1 MRKTGKE
8 YSQINRQISDS
19 RFKSKLNVM
28 TNPIGGNK
36 SRKVGGMQFAVG
48 GKAIRGGMSRG
59 RVVNAKGKKVGSVSN
74 SLNTLRAKLMNSGI
88 GKAIRGIKDTIN
100 KVVNVAKKV
109 YSTIKKAIKL
119 VYKVTKTLVKAT
131 YKTAKFAV
139 KTFYK
144 ASKFVGGMIRGGLR
158 YATKVAKDIIANGP
172 NAKIRYSSPAKVI
185 TRIGWRLVKFIGKKL
200 WQGIKKLAL
209 AGLALLKKMFDVG
222 KRFVNKVSTYI
233 LKLGVGITSAT
244 YKFLL
249 EPIANMM
256 VSIFGF
262 MMDVVKTHVN
272 FAKQFIPDLL
282 DRMSSTASMVKRKAK
297 QVLKSTWGVFKKI
310 LFNPITIILLVGGLF
325 LFFGP
330 KLIEW
335 LTGLVGGIRDTLI
348 PVLSKYAKKA
358 IEILTPIW
366 NCLCFI
372 GKILFRVVKWLTDP
386 DNFIVKAITAIIKMV
401 LMFKGFLK
409 KMMKVAGKSSIDIL
423 CMFLAGDTIGIAL
436 HTAIGLLKTIWNYVQ
451 KKGIIRKIKNLFKQ
465 FPKLYLMIWAI
476 PGTFLA
482 SIANASWAFLKW
494 LGSKVGIGD
503 DKAVSSVADA
513 FCKPWKLWWSVIEN
527 IMNDGDAPEIPKDQF
542 LTVDPITQTEG
553 IKSETKISVKK
564 LGMVGTNASIVM
576 GKMDELTKM
585 SGFNTDKTMLKRIK
599 GMESLYE
606 YNTIQVMEFD
616 KFLSGI
622 AEMSKKNDENSE
634 RLLSML
640 LEDPDLSQKI
650 LSVFFYYNPQTQETQ
665 MLRPMQFIGQF
676 VKNLQGLMS
685 PSNSDSWGKRLE
697 LLVDALD

>member
-1 MRKTGKE
+1 MK
-8 YSQINRQISDS
+8 
-19 RFKSKLNVM
+19 
-28 TNPIGGNK
+28 
-36 SRKVGGMQFAVG
+36 RKVMMALFAVALLALLWLIFPHG
-48 GKAIRGGMSRG
+48 ERNFIWNPDTLFLHDDDEPFGCELFDKMAEATLPNGYSYYQGSLDDLLSSKERRSLLLVCGEVSWDEYAAIRIDSFIRRG
-59 RVVNAKGKKVGSVSN
+59 NNLMLVCNECYGVGDYAWGSDRRTKDFFKKDDLREVLKGHQAPD
-74 SLNTLRAKLMNSGI
+74 TLYCTNGDRIPVPRPLLTSFFG
-88 GKAIRGIKDTIN
+88 
-100 KVVNVAKKV
+100 
-109 YSTIKKAIKL
+109 
-119 VYKVTKTLVKAT
+119 TKSKAT
-131 YKTAKFAV
+131 YTSSIGPV
-139 KTFYK
+139 L
-144 ASKFVGGMIRGGLR
+144 SK
-158 YATKVAKDIIANGP
+158 
-172 NAKIRYSSPAKVI
+172 PA
-185 TRIGWRLVKFIGKKL
+185 L
-200 WQGIKKLAL
+200 
-209 AGLALLKKMFDVG
+209 
-222 KRFVNKVSTYI
+222 
-233 LKLGVGITSAT
+233 
-244 YKFLL
+244 
-249 EPIANMM
+249 
-256 VSIFGF
+256 
-262 MMDVVKTHVN
+262 
-272 FAKQFIPDLL
+272 
-282 DRMSSTASMVKRKAK
+282 VKRKAK

>member
-1 MRKTGKE
+1 MRKTGRE
-8 YSQINRQISDS
+8 YSKINKQIADS
-19 RFKSKLNVM
+19 KFKSKLNVM
-28 TNPIGGNK
+28 TKPMGGNK
-36 SRKVGGMQFAVG
+36 PRKMGGMQFAVG

-59 RVVNAKGKKVGSVSN
+59 RMVNARGKKVGSVSN

-100 KVVNVAKKV
+100 KVVNAAKKV

-119 VYKVTKTLVKAT
+119 VYKVTKTIVKAT
-131 YKTAKFAV
+131 YKTAKFAA

-158 YATKVAKDIIANGP
+158 YATKVAKDIMANGT
-172 NAKIRYSSPAKVI
+172 NAQIRYSSPAKLL

-200 WQGIKKLAL
+200 WQGIKKIAL

-256 VSIFGF
+256 VSVFGF
-262 MMDVVKTHVN
+262 MQDVVKSHVN
-272 FAKQFIPDLL
+272 FTKQFIPDLL
-282 DRMSSTASMVKRKAK
+282 DKMSSTAGMIKQKAK
-297 QVLKSTWGVFKKI
+297 RVLKSTWGVFRKI
-310 LFNPITIILLVGGLF
+310 LFNPITIFLLVGGLF

-335 LTGLVGGIRDTLI
+335 LTGLVGGIRDNII

-372 GKILFRVVKWLTDP
+372 GKVLFRVVKWLTDP
-386 DNFIVKAITAIIKMV
+386 DNFIVKAIGKIISLV
-401 LMFKGFLK
+401 LMFRGFLK
-409 KMMKVAGKSSIDIL
+409 KMMKAAGKSSIDIL

-436 HTAIGLLKTIWNYVQ
+436 HTAIGLLKTLWNYVE
-451 KKGIIRKIKNLFKQ
+451 KKGIIKKIKNLFRQ

-476 PGTFLA
+476 PWTFLA
-482 SIANASWAFLKW
+482 AVSNAAWAFLKW
-494 LGSKVGIGD
+494 LGSKIIGND
-503 DKAVSSVADA
+503 SDVSKVAEA
-513 FCKPWKLWWSVIEN
+513 FSKPWKLWWSVIDN
-527 IMNDGDAPEIPKDQF
+527 IMNDGLAPEIPKDQF
-542 LTVDPITQTEG
+542 LKVDPITQTEG

-564 LGMVGTNASIVM
+564 LGMVGTNASAVM

-585 SGFNTDKTMLKRIK
+585 SGFNTDKTMLRRIK

-606 YNTIQVMEFD
+606 INTTQVMEFD

-676 VKNLQGLMS
+676 VKNLQELMS
-685 PSNSDSWGKRLE
+685 PSNSLSWRKRLE